1 MFDRSGRYG
10 EGRSVVYGRLMDG
23 TVVPVRVVNCI
34 VEPVE
39 EHLIAGWSDPDVLI
53 EVPGLA

>member
-1 MFDRSGRYG
+1 
-10 EGRSVVYGRLMDG
+10 LMDG